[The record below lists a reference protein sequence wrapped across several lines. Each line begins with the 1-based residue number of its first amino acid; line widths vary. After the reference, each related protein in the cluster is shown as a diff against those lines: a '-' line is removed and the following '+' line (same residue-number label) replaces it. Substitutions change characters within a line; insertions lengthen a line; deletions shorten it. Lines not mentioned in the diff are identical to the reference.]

1 MLIFVLLVVIA
12 VAWWKTMVYAMALG
26 IWGAMGND
34 PRASRPP
41 EFWKMNACG
50 LVIALCS
57 IALAMA

>member
-1 MLIFVLLVVIA
+1 MLIFALLVVIA
-12 VAWWKTMVYAMALG
+12 VAWWKTIYAMALG

-50 LVIALCS
+50 LAFAVCS